1 MKTPLAAILSLSLLL
16 AACDGSKQT
25 PGTADTT
32 QRATQGPDTGA
43 SAQADMGI
51 DSGYIVDP
59 STRIIDTSGLEP
71 ARVVSGHKYGVKSG
85 IVEMAG
91 VSDKNMKTTFYFD
104 DYGGKVATYIT
115 TYDSLN
121 GRPLIITQANIMSD
135 GWSVFFDTTQ
145 KVGMKSR
152 MLEGT
157 MNYYPNFDS
166 LSERE
171 RLLYKYEKGKPKTIA
186 GKPAEGHSIE
196 QQGVRANVWTWQGIP
211 VRTESR
217 GPRNRWLVFEAVSIR
232 TDVPIPASTFEVPP
246 DVKISEMPRR

>member
-1 MKTPLAAILSLSLLL
+1 MLSLSLLL
-16 AACDGSKQT
+16 AACDGGKET
-25 PGTADTT
+25 PGSADTT
-32 QRATQGPDTGA
+32 RSAMKGPDTGA
-43 SAQADMGI
+43 SGPTDMGL
-51 DSGYIVDP
+51 DSGYVVDP
-59 STRIIDTSGLEP
+59 STRIVDTSGLEP

-91 VSDKNMKTTFYFD
+91 VSDKNMSTTFYFD
-104 DYGGKVATYIT
+104 DYGAKVATYIT
-115 TYDSLN
+115 TRDSLN
-121 GRPLIITQANIMSD
+121 GRPLNITQANIMSD

-171 RLLYKYEKGKPKTIA
+171 RVLYKYEKGKPKTIA
-186 GKPAEGHSIE
+186 GKQAEGHSIE
-196 QQGVRANVWTWQGIP
+196 RQGLRANIWTWQGIP
-211 VRTESR
+211 VRTESS
-217 GPRNRWLVFEAVSIR
+217 GPRNRWLVFEATSIR
-232 TDVPIPASTFEVPP
+232 TDVPIPASIFEIPS